1 MRLLSIMSRD
11 PYGSIFVPQ
20 KGKRQIERLPLLN
33 LPKLPHF
40 VGSPAARAIGRCL
53 LAHAPDLSFPMKRAP
68 V

>member
-11 PYGSIFVPQ
+11 PCGSKSLPQ
-20 KGKRQIERLPLLN
+20 KGERQIERLPLLN

-53 LAHAPDLSFPMKRAP
+53 LAHAPDLSFSMKRVP